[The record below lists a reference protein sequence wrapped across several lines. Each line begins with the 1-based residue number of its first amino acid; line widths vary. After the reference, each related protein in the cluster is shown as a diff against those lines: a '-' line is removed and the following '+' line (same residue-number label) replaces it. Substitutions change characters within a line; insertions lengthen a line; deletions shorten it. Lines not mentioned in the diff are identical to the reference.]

1 MNKERPT
8 SPLPLREE
16 PGEESIRAGRRAT
29 LLAGLALAGGL
40 VSPPAHTAEPPTIRL
55 GLVQFGTV
63 QWIAETIRRHALD
76 AAHGFT
82 LATIPLAST
91 DSGRIAIM
99 GDQADIVVLDWPFVA
114 IQRGAGTKLCFAPL
128 SSASGGI
135 MARQDAGIH
144 TLADLNGKRLGV
156 AGGPADK
163 SWLVVQAAA
172 RKQGLDLANAA
183 TIAYGAPPLLGAKL
197 HQGELDAVLT
207 FWNFAAR
214 LETEGCVQ
222 AISVAECAMA
232 LGLPPRLNLIG
243 FVFREDWATAPA
255 SAIDGF
261 IAAAA
266 QAQHILANSPDEWR
280 AIRPLMG
287 APDDLLFARL
297 RERFSAGVAGLSNP
311 AQQQDDAARLFAILK
326 ETGGTRATGGLES
339 LPPGLFWHTGHGAG

>member
-1 MNKERPT
+1 
-8 SPLPLREE
+8 LVQD
-16 PGEESIRAGRRAT
+16 SISQGRRAT
-29 LLAGLALAGGL
+29 LLAGLALAGAIL
-40 VSPPAHTAEPPTIRL
+40 APPTQAAAPPTIRL

-63 QWIAETIRRHALD
+63 QWIAEIIRRHALD
-76 AAHGFT
+76 AANGFT

-91 DSGRIAIM
+91 DSGRVAIM
-99 GDQADIVVLDWPFVA
+99 GNQADIVVLDWPFVA
-114 IQRGAGTKLCFAPL
+114 IQRGAGAKLCFAPL

-135 MARQDAGIH
+135 MARPDASIH
-144 TLADLNGKRLGV
+144 ALADLNGKRLGV

-172 RKQGLDLANAA
+172 RKQGIDLANAA
-183 TIAYGAPPLLGAKL
+183 RIAYGAPPLLGAKL
-197 HQGELDAVLT
+197 QQGELDAVLT

-222 AISVAECAMA
+222 AISVADCAIA

-243 FVFREDWATAPA
+243 FVFREDWATASA

-261 IAAAA
+261 LAAAA
-266 QAQHILANSPDEWR
+266 QAQHILANSPEDWQ

-287 APDDLLFARL
+287 APDDRLFARL
-297 RERFSAGVAGLSNP
+297 RERFSAGVAGLSD
-311 AQQQDDAARLFAILK
+311 AATQQDDAARLFAVLK
-326 ETGGTRATGGLES
+326 ETGGTHATGGLES